1 MKALFAVCLMLMM
14 TACAAVD
21 VSGGSARVPVQ
32 FATLKAIE
40 ESNSFTARDVLNH
53 TERVRQIVVAHVA
66 ETNTSLNLT
75 ALLQGTIEQIGLERF
90 DAADRLLLM
99 ILFNNI
105 EQAVVQVRPDLPVH
119 EQQIKLFVLLDW
131 IDDAARLYL

>member
-21 VSGGSARVPVQ
+21 VSVGSARVPVQ

-40 ESNSFTARDVLNH
+40 ESSSFTARDVLNH
-53 TERVRQIVVAHVA
+53 TARVRQIVATDA
-66 ETNTSLNLT
+66 ELNIT
-75 ALLQGTIEQIGLERF
+75 ALLQSTIEQIGLERF
-90 DAADRLLLM
+90 DASDRLLLM

-105 EQAVVQVRPDLPVH
+105 EQAVVDVRPDMPLNERQVRL
-119 EQQIKLFVLLDW
+119 ITLLDW